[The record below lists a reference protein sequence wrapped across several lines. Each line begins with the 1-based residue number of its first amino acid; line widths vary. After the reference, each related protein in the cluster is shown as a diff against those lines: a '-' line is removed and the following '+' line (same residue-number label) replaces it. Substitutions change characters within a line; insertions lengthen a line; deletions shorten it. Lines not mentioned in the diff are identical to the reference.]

1 MSFHGSEQ
9 IPTPNL
15 DGLANSGVIL
25 NNYYVQSIC
34 TPTRSAIMTG
44 RYPIHTG
51 ECLENLLALIWALF
65 ASPLFF
71 PRNTV
76 VSHYLYHSSGI
87 ARFLCCLFVC
97 LLFSWVLFWR
107 VMHPFQVYMLCA
119 MFSILGEDYCQI
131 FSVVDLHVG
140 PCWLFSNNAL
150 AYIIVWLTTP
160 MGKMKQIL
168 CSDWPCEPIFAA
180 WDCLHWSHAKK
191 KKIVWS
197 RLTKVIIYAQCQ
209 EL

>member
-1 MSFHGSEQ
+1 
-9 IPTPNL
+9 
-15 DGLANSGVIL
+15 
-25 NNYYVQSIC
+25 
-34 TPTRSAIMTG
+34 
-44 RYPIHTG
+44 
-51 ECLENLLALIWALF
+51 
-65 ASPLFF
+65 
-71 PRNTV
+71 
-76 VSHYLYHSSGI
+76 
-87 ARFLCCLFVC
+87 
-97 LLFSWVLFWR
+97 
-107 VMHPFQVYMLCA
+107 MHPFQVYMLCA

-191 KKIVWS
+191 KNCVKQAYKGYNLCTMSGHTTEDSNNKENTLNKFHDLNLVQKATLFPRTQKS
-197 RLTKVIIYAQCQ
+197 KSFVILIKPKSFCHYMINPWYIYQ
-209 EL
+209 LKL

>member
-71 PRNTV
+71 FPRNTV

-97 LLFSWVLFWR
+97 YFHEYCFEGLCILFRYICCVL
-107 VMHPFQVYMLCA
+107 C
-119 MFSILGEDYCQI
+119 FSILGEDYCQI

-168 CSDWPCEPIFAA
+168 CPDWPCEPIFAA
-180 WDCLHWSHAKK
+180 WDYLHWSHAK

>member
-1 MSFHGSEQ
+1 MSLYTNKKCYNDRPISHPYRWVFRKFTCS
-9 IPTPNL
+9 NL
-15 DGLANSGVIL
+15 SIVC
-25 NNYYVQSIC
+25 QS
-34 TPTRSAIMTG
+34 T
-44 RYPIHTG
+44 
-51 ECLENLLALIWALF
+51 F
-65 ASPLFF
+65 FF

-107 VMHPFQVYMLCA
+107 VMHPFQVYLLCA

-191 KKIVWS
+191 KLCEAGLQ
-197 RLTKVIIYAQCQ
+197 RL
-209 EL
+209 